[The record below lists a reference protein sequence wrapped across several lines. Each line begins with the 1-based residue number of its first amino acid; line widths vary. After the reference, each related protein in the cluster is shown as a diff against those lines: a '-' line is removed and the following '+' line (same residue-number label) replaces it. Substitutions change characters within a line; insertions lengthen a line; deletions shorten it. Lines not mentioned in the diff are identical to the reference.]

1 MLVELTGV
9 SLRFEG
15 IPVGVEMNFVG
26 ELNLGIV
33 ELDKVRRIVVVL
45 RRGEVM
51 EFQYQV
57 P

>member
-1 MLVELTGV
+1 LVR
-9 SLRFEG
+9 LRFEG
-15 IPVGVEMNFVG
+15 IPVGVAMNFVG
-26 ELNLGIV
+26 KLNLGIV
-33 ELDKVRRIVVVL
+33 ELDRGRRVVVVL